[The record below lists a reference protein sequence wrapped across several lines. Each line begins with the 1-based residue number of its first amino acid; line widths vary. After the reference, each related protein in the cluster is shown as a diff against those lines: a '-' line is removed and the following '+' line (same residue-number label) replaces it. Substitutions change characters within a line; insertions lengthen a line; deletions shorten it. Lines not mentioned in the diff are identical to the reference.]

1 MNALQGDINGKS
13 KSRAGRKRTL
23 SNREKDHDQVM
34 NAILSGEEA
43 GESDSTSESSSGSS
57 GSSDCSSTSSS
68 GSSSSDEGTM
78 EDFFEEDECGRYI
91 VSIN

>member
-1 MNALQGDINGKS
+1 MNALINGTDKS
-13 KSRAGRKRTL
+13 GAGRKRTL
-23 SNREKDHDQVM
+23 SDREKEHEEGM

-57 GSSDCSSTSSS
+57 GSSSSSSSS
-68 GSSSSDEGTM
+68 GSSSSEEGNM
-78 EDFFEEDECGRYI
+78 EEVFEEDECGRYI